1 MTTLAGTRFG
11 TLDVEEQSVIHLP
24 SGLIGFTAETRFT
37 LLRFGET
44 KLAYLQS
51 LNTPE
56 LALSVVDAAVF
67 GADYPIP
74 PAPSLAQEAGLGTTA
89 DVAVLVAVAQ
99 RPGDERLYAN
109 LLAPIVVDA
118 ESRRAAQVVLDPE
131 RYSTNALVPMAD
143 PAPSA

>member
-1 MTTLAGTRFG
+1 MTQLAGTRFG

-37 LLRFGET
+37 LLRFGAT
-44 KLAYLQS
+44 RLAYLQS
-51 LNTPE
+51 LTTPE

-67 GADYPIP
+67 GKDYPHP
-74 PAPSLAQEAGLGTTA
+74 PAPDLAAEAGLGA
-89 DVAVLVAVAQ
+89 PEDVAVLVAVAS

-118 ESRRAAQVVLDPE
+118 ETRRAAQVVLDPE
-131 RYSTNALVPMAD
+131 RYSTHALVPMAD
-143 PAPSA
+143 APQA